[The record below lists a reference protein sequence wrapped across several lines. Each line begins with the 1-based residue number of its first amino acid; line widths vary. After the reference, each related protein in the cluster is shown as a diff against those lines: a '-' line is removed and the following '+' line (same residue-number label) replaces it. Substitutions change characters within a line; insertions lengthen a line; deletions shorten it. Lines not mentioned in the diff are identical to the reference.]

1 MLNYTRRLSDEP
13 RTVSVVQAAQGSIV
27 SLAELKQHIR
37 VEHTDDD
44 TYLQSLIYAATE
56 WCEKKVDRYFIQT
69 RLSATWDYFPVEIR
83 LPKPPIYTLNPSIT
97 IFYKDAAQNE
107 VLLASSEYRVEYGEP
122 GVLRPNYA
130 GTWPSAISDV
140 NSVTV
145 SWNAGYGSDGQSIPI
160 GVRHAVLMLAG
171 HLYERRLAYD
181 NIASIEV
188 PMGVNALLMA
198 NSWGSYR

>member
-1 MLNYTRRLSDEP
+1 MLNYTRRMSDEP
-13 RTVSVVQAAQGSIV
+13 RTITVTTPAAV
-27 SLAELKQHIR
+27 MPVTVTEVKQHIR

-44 TYLQSLIYAATE
+44 TYIQSLIEAATDF
-56 WCEKKVDRYFIQT
+56 CEKKVDRYFINT
-69 RLSATWDYFPVEIR
+69 RLKATWDYFPVEIR
-83 LPKPPIYTLNPSIT
+83 LPKPPIYRTNPAFIVT
-97 IFYKDAAQNE
+97 YKDSDQNE
-107 VLLASSEYRVEYGEP
+107 VLLQSTEFRIDYDEP

-145 SWNAGYGSDGQSIPI
+145 QWNAGYGGTGTEVPI

-181 NIASIEV
+181 NIASHEV

>member
-1 MLNYTRRLSDEP
+1 MQGFTGRRNDEP
-13 RTVSVVQAAQGSIV
+13 RTITVDYAAIYCPVSI
-27 SLAELKQHIR
+27 AEIKHHVR

-44 TYLQSLIYAATE
+44 SYIYTLVQAATE
-56 WCEKKVDRYFIQT
+56 WCEKKVDRYFLQT
-69 RLSATWDYFPVEIR
+69 RLSATWDYFPYEIR
-83 LPKPPIYTLNPSIT
+83 LPKPPIYKSNSAVT
-97 IFYKDAAQNE
+97 IFYRDSSQNE
-107 VLLASSEYRVEYGEP
+107 ILLPASEYRIEHGDP

-140 NSVTV
+140 NSVKV
-145 SWNAGYGSDGQSIPI
+145 SWNAGYGTNGMHVPI
-160 GVRHAVLMLAG
+160 GIRHAILMLAG

-181 NIASIEV
+181 SIAAIEV